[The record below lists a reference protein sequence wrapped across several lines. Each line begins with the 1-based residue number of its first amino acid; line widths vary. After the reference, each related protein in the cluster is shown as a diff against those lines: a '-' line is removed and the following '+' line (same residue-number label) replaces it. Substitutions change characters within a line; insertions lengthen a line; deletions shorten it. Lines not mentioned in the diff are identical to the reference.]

1 VPTTRLI
8 HSYAFGL
15 PIAKIENHHS
25 NQDVDLR
32 LISSRKLT
40 LVAILIPFSI
50 LSLMILVQLN
60 NSYGY
65 LPASTDTLVANPVN
79 SPFLTYQKNGIVID
93 YPSTWHIK
101 EIGGPATNNITDI
114 VSFSPPNEATSAEV
128 MVSFDNSVGNESLT
142 GYLSDIIASGAQD
155 NKDFKLINANTISTI
170 SGNPAYSLQT
180 SYVDGGTNYQTL
192 ETGIKI
198 DNKVYF
204 ISYDVES
211 SNYAT
216 YLPSVQK
223 IIESFKVMSIKNL

>member
-1 VPTTRLI
+1 
-8 HSYAFGL
+8 
-15 PIAKIENHHS
+15 
-25 NQDVDLR
+25 
-32 LISSRKLT
+32 
-40 LVAILIPFSI
+40 
-50 LSLMILVQLN
+50 MILVQLS

-65 LPASTDTLVANPVN
+65 LPASTYALVANPVN
-79 SPFLTYQKNGIVID
+79 TPFLTYQKNGIAID
-93 YPSTWHIK
+93 YPSTWHVK
-101 EIGGPATNNITDI
+101 EIGGPPTDNITDI
-114 VSFSPPNEATSAEV
+114 VSFSPPNDTTSAEV

-142 GYLSDIIASGAQD
+142 GYLSDIIASGEKD

-211 SNYAT
+211 SNYAA

-223 IIESFKVMSIKNL
+223 IIESFKVLSEKNL

>member
-1 VPTTRLI
+1 MPTAKII
-8 HSYAFGL
+8 HSDTFGL
-15 PIAKIENHHS
+15 LLMRIKIRNS
-25 NQDVDLR
+25 NQYNDLR
-32 LISSRKLT
+32 LVTSCVLT
-40 LVAILIPFSI
+40 PVMTFIAFSI
-50 LSLMILVQLN
+50 LSLVTLIQLN

-65 LPASTDTLVANPVN
+65 LPASTDTLVPNSVN

-101 EIGGPATNNITDI
+101 EIGGPPTDNITDI
-114 VSFSPPNEATSAEV
+114 VSFSPPNDAT
-128 MVSFDNSVGNESLT
+128 SVGNESLT
-142 GYLSDIIASGAQD
+142 GYLGDIIASGAQD
-155 NKDFKLINANTISTI
+155 NKDFKLINANTISAI

-223 IIESFKVMSIKNL
+223 IIESFKVISIKNL